1 MEIDNLPKD
10 MNDEEVDE
18 LFNHLNKILNR
29 TAFVLDVLK
38 SADG

>member
-1 MEIDNLPKD
+1 

-18 LFNHLNKILNR
+18 LFNNLHNILDG
-29 TAFVLDVLK
+29 TGFTLDVLK